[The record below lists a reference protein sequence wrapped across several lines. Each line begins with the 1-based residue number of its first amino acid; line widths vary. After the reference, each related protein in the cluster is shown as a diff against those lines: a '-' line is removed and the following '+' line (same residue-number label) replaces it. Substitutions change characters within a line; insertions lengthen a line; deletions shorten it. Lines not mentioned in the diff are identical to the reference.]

1 MTLSVQVAVGASAY
15 GLPLGVNA
23 DFARLN
29 KRGTFSFVLPAS
41 TRGKTVRLWQS
52 FQQLF
57 PERPDGAGRA
67 DRARRL
73 ADGPAPGGTSRSR
86 GLEAALLDTRRRRQ
100 DGRGAPAQRHPASGP
115 APPRLGEEDPAKVVL
130 LAEEK
135 RSK

>member
-41 TRGKTVRLWQS
+41 TRGKTVRRWQS

-57 PERPDGAGRA
+57 QSVPTG
-67 DRARRL
+67 
-73 ADGPAPGGTSRSR
+73 PGGPIALDDWPT
-86 GLEAALLDTRRRRQ
+86 GLPPAVPRDLAALKL
-100 DGRGAPAQRHPASGP
+100 PS
-115 APPRLGEEDPAKVVL
+115 
-130 LAEEK
+130 
-135 RSK
+135 